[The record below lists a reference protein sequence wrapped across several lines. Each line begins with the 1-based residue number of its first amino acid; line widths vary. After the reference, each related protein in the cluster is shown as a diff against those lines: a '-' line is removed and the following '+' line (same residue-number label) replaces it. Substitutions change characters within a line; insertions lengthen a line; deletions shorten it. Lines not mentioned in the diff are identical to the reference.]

1 MRLVLKIGLETDGD
15 YSLLHPEQFEMR
27 WDGTGYFRVFRFDDD
42 DKETLYPY
50 EDKSYLQF
58 DKWWRANS
66 LLEHMLTDL
75 HVIFTHHY
83 VLDYLYHMFDDA
95 MEAIGR
101 REKTYYG
108 SISGNYDGTF
118 IEWFLIEDDK

>member
-1 MRLVLKIGLETDGD
+1 MQLILKIGLETDGD
-15 YSLLHPEQFEMR
+15 YSLLHEDKFDMR
-27 WDGTGYFRVFRFDDD
+27 WDGTGYFGVFRFNDT
-42 DKETLYPY
+42 DKEKLYPY

-58 DKWWRANS
+58 DKWWRANA

-75 HVIFTHHY
+75 HVSFTHHY

-95 MEAIGR
+95 MEAIGK
-101 REKTYYG
+101 REESYYG

-118 IEWFLIEDDK
+118 IEWFMVEDD

>member
-1 MRLVLKIGLETDGD
+1 MKLVVKIGLETDGD

-27 WDGTGYFRVFRFDDD
+27 WDGTGYFGIYRFNDE

-58 DKWWRANS
+58 DKWWRTNS

-101 REKTYYG
+101 RETSYYG
-108 SISGNYDGTF
+108 SVGGNYDGTF
-118 IEWFLIEDDK
+118 IEWFIVEDD

>member
-1 MRLVLKIGLETDGD
+1 MQLIVKIGLETDGD
-15 YSLLHPEQFEMR
+15 YSLLHPEQFDMS
-27 WDGTGYFRVFRFDDD
+27 WDGNGYFRVFRFDDN

-66 LLEHMLTDL
+66 LFEHMLTDL

-101 REKTYYG
+101 REETYYG

-118 IEWFLIEDDK
+118 IEWFLIEGDK